1 MRSLLTLSLLAPLQL
16 QPRFLVKKMQKK
28 RPYSL
33 LLLAILLG
41 STLPAHAISPYSATY
56 TFNLDN
62 KAFGT
67 AVRTLSKQGNQWLYD
82 FNARIPVMATASE
95 KSTFSL
101 VNNQVVSQHYQR
113 QYKILVHNQTTTMDF
128 NPASKTIK
136 VQRDKKASQLAW
148 QPGVLDDL
156 NIEVQLREDLKKGGL
171 KPSYLIAEAKDITAR
186 QFVNEGS
193 VKVNTPSGNYD
204 TVKVRINHHKKDKST
219 IFWLAPSLDYL
230 PVKVSHSDDGSTY
243 TLDLTRY
250 KPS

>member
-1 MRSLLTLSLLAPLQL
+1 MRPLLKLAQL
-16 QPRFLVKKMQKK
+16 HPRFRVKEMLKDSTY
-28 RPYSL
+28 R
-33 LLLAILLG
+33 LALMAIILG
-41 STLPAHAISPYSATY
+41 GTLPAHAISPYSATY

-62 KAFGT
+62 KASGT
-67 AVRTLSKQGNQWLYD
+67 AVRTLSKQGNHWLYD

-128 NPASKTIK
+128 NPASKTIQ

-156 NIEVQLREDLKKGGL
+156 NVEVQLREDLKKGGL
-171 KPSYLIAEAKDITAR
+171 KSSYLIADAKDITAR

-193 VKVNTPSGNYD
+193 VKVTTPSGSYD
-204 TVKVRINHHKKDKST
+204 AVKVRINHHKKDKST